1 MVTSTLLQLESTRKT
16 SKCRQFERFCTLI
29 EASQASDV
37 GSIPIARSR
46 NPDDSTTLTRLG
58 AWKSPKRLRVLDGRW
73 TEAISIGRS
82 SRIAASSIRGP
93 ESHDACIY
101 FQPPIGGV
109 IGYWRRTEG
118 LMPQ

>member
-37 GSIPIARSR
+37 GSIPIARSI
-46 NPDDSTTLTRLG
+46 NPDDSTALTRLG
-58 AWKSPKRLRVLDGRW
+58 SWKSPKRLRVLDGRW

-82 SRIAASSIRGP
+82 STLGQFDSGARHGP
-93 ESHDACIY
+93 NVCPFTSA
-101 FQPPIGGV
+101 G
-109 IGYWRRTEG
+109 
-118 LMPQ
+118 